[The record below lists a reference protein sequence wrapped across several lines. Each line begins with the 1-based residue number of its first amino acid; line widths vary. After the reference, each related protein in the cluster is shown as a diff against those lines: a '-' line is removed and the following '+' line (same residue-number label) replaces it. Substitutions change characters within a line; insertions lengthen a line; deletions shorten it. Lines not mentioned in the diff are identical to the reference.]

1 MSTNKTVTLGELKQ
15 GVWNAVRGDMEIEA
29 NFILVK
35 PEADK
40 VTFTYMGEY
49 DDTNTALEYER
60 VAYVVH
66 EEIFMFDEN
75 LAGLTLQSMSVNK
88 LVDIVES
95 HPTTILFDIFITGTN
110 KDIYPNL
117 DELEKLAYKTDVSE
131 ELEGFRLEDGTPVTP
146 MK

>member
-75 LAGLTLQSMSVNK
+75 LAGLTLQSMSVN
-88 LVDIVES
+88 
-95 HPTTILFDIFITGTN
+95 
-110 KDIYPNL
+110 
-117 DELEKLAYKTDVSE
+117 
-131 ELEGFRLEDGTPVTP
+131 
-146 MK
+146 